1 MGEVYAIIYTE
12 RNPAAKEAAE
22 KARRILEGRG
32 IAAELYSASS
42 LIYSSLPEKVSLA
55 ITLGGD
61 GTILKTV
68 GALGNPEAMILG
80 VNFGRGGYL
89 TEVEAEDLEK
99 ALEKVFARDYAVER
113 KTLLSITVDGESM
126 CDALNEAYVASQIL
140 GKTLSFEIKRGGEVV
155 AGGLADGLII
165 ASPIGST
172 AYSFSA
178 GGPIVD
184 DDLEA
189 VILTPVCPI
198 SGLKPMVLSLDRRID
213 VAAGGDYGFSIVIDG
228 YRMRRLDKRSITVA
242 VSRSSRRVSFLRL
255 RPGGGFARR
264 VGKKLRGGEERRG

>member
-1 MGEVYAIIYTE
+1 MSEVYAIVYTE

-22 KARRILEGRG
+22 RVKRILENRG
-32 IAAELYSASS
+32 LAAEIYSASN
-42 LIYSSLPEKVSLA
+42 LIYSSLPESVSLV

-68 GALGNPEAMILG
+68 GALGNPEAAILG

-89 TEVEAEDLEK
+89 TEVEAEDLDK
-99 ALEKVFARDYAVER
+99 ALERVLVKDYTVER
-113 KTLLSITVDGESM
+113 KMMLSITVDGESVG
-126 CDALNEAYVASQIL
+126 DALNEAYIASQIL
-140 GKTLSFEIKRGGEVV
+140 GKTLSFVVRRDDEVI
-155 AGGLADGLII
+155 AEGSADGLII

-198 SGLKPMVLSLDRRID
+198 SGLKPMVLSLNHRID
-213 VAAGGDYGFSIVIDG
+213 VLAGSDYGFSMVIDG
-228 YRMRRLDKRSITVA
+228 YRMRKFYKRSLMINVR
-242 VSRSSRRVSFLRL
+242 RSSRSVAFLRL
-255 RPGGGFARR
+255 GPGGGLARR
-264 VGKKLRGGEERRG
+264 IRKKLA

>member
-1 MGEVYAIIYTE
+1 MSEVYAIVYTE

-22 KARRILEGRG
+22 RARRILEGRG
-32 IAAELYSASS
+32 IAVEIYSASN
-42 LIYSSLPEKVSLA
+42 LIYSSLPEKVSLV

-61 GTILKTV
+61 GTILKAV

-99 ALEKVFARDYAVER
+99 ALEKVLAKDYTVER
-113 KTLLSITVDGESM
+113 RMMLSITVDGESM
-126 CDALNEAYVASQIL
+126 GDALNEAYIASQIL
-140 GKTLSFEIKRGGEVV
+140 GKTLSFVIRRDDEVV
-155 AGGLADGLII
+155 AEGLADGLII
-165 ASPIGST
+165 ASPVGST

-198 SGLKPMVLSLDRRID
+198 SGLKPMVLSLNHRID
-213 VAAGGDYGFSIVIDG
+213 ILASGDYGFSMVIDG
-228 YRMRRLDKRSITVA
+228 YRMRKFYKRSIMIAASKSCRNVI
-242 VSRSSRRVSFLRL
+242 FLKL
-255 RPGGGFARR
+255 GPGGGLARR
-264 VGKKLRGGEERRG
+264 VRKKLRFY